1 VISRPNIAKTLEIP
15 VQELIAGTVLAGRYQ
30 VSEELS
36 RGGMGRLFLLF
47 GTAVKEKIALKLL
60 NSS

>member
-1 VISRPNIAKTLEIP
+1 VISRPDIAKTLEIP

>member
-1 VISRPNIAKTLEIP
+1 VISRPDIAKTLEIP
-15 VQELIAGTVLAGRYQ
+15 VQELISGTVLAGRYQ

-36 RGGMGRLFLLF
+36 RGGRLFLLF